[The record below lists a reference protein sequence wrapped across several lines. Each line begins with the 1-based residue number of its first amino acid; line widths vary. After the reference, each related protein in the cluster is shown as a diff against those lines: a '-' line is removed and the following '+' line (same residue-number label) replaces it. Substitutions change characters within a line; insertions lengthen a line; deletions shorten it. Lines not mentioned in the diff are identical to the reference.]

1 VLIFGGL
8 IAVTWLA
15 YRFGAGQVLTFWIA
29 YVLTRPLGASLGD
42 LLTQDKQFGGLALG
56 ASVTSLLFFA
66 AILLLVIREQ
76 VLVNRHGVA
85 AKGAGPIGGRQR
97 DYAWA
102 AAAIV
107 AVTVAGFALSTL
119 HPATDPAGATQAA
132 SDQDAGA
139 AQQPGTGKAT
149 GPAARRVHP
158 TTRLGNLSSFAVIVT
173 DVKAKVA
180 KNDLAGAKARVKD
193 LEVAWDDAEAGLK
206 PRDSGKWHQLDDQ
219 IDAVLTALRASHPT
233 QADCASTVATLAT
246 TLNKFDGV

>member
-1 VLIFGGL
+1 MLLILAAHHRTNISATVL
-8 IAVTWLA
+8 
-15 YRFGAGQVLTFWIA
+15 FWIA

-42 LLTQDKQFGGLALG
+42 LLTQDKPFGGLALG

-66 AILLLVIREQ
+66 TILLLVIREQ

-102 AAAIV
+102 AAATA
-107 AVTVAGFALSTL
+107 AVTVAGLALSTL
-119 HPATDPAGATQAA
+119 HPAASPVEVTQAA
-132 SDQDAGA
+132 VDPGAGTA
-139 AQQPGTGKAT
+139 TQPAKGKTTGQAT
-149 GPAARRVHP
+149 RQIRP
-158 TTRLGNLSSFAVIVT
+158 TTRLGNLSAFAAIVT

-180 KNDLAGAKARVKD
+180 KNDLAGAKTRVKD

-206 PRDSGKWHQLDDQ
+206 PRDSGKWHQLDNQ

-233 QADCASTVATLAT
+233 QADDASTVATLMT